1 MGLIGL
7 TTSSP
12 NLFSLAFCFNMT
24 HQSPI
29 YVSSNGSSGVGP
41 MADEL
46 EISMLLTPHGHTFY
60 SDDVFSQDEFDSLEA
75 VVLNRFVHYC
85 KSNQPKD
92 YNDHDA
98 RVHTYIQIQKSV
110 PNGMPHSHHFNTPT
124 NGVPSSS
131 SNA

>member
-1 MGLIGL
+1 MSALRQIL
-7 TTSSP
+7 SNTFFI
-12 NLFSLAFCFNMT
+12 LSLDSNMT

-85 KSNQPKD
+85 KTNQPKD

-98 RVHTYIQIQKSV
+98 RVHTYIQILITLIPQ
-110 PNGMPHSHHFNTPT
+110 PT
-124 NGVPSSS
+124 AFHPVLPTRRILQDFGP
-131 SNA
+131 

>member
-1 MGLIGL
+1 
-7 TTSSP
+7 
-12 NLFSLAFCFNMT
+12 MT

-98 RVHTYIQIQKSV
+98 RVHTYIQIREAFYQANNHKLEKSV

>member
-1 MGLIGL
+1 MFYGFDWSYHILPQLI
-7 TTSSP
+7 S
-12 NLFSLAFCFNMT
+12 FCFNMT

-98 RVHTYIQIQKSV
+98 
-110 PNGMPHSHHFNTPT
+110 
-124 NGVPSSS
+124 
-131 SNA
+131 